1 MSFGDTTKKYWIV
14 PSVTLAPKDLVL
26 GTVLRKPNNVID
38 TLNRRAVEPIHID
51 DIIHEKEQVKK
62 CIGNAF
68 DVGFGAELGAS
79 SALAAII
86 GGAPTIGGNW
96 KSGISES
103 IEATQ
108 IRASH
113 FSPTAD
119 YVNRALQTPEIKAYV
134 RQSAFVTPVYMV
146 VGVAIASSIE
156 RGFTKSKNKDGK
168 VGADVGLAGTGLDV
182 SASVSANRGSEQKYG
197 DKVEGDVVL
206 AYRARRFRY
215 SKRKEVFVAKSED
228 EKKHGRFD
236 TGQGEYENKANDEDD
251 DDSDGDE
258 DESEFAVFSY
268 FEANDVSA
276 AEAGAAGF
284 EEDNESEQSE
294 QSE

>member
-14 PSVTLAPKDLVL
+14 PSATLGPEDLVL
-26 GTVLRKPNNVID
+26 GTVLRKPNNVIEA
-38 TLNRRAVEPIHID
+38 LNRNAVEPIEIGH
-51 DIIHEKEQVKK
+51 IIHEKEQVKK
-62 CIGNAF
+62 SIGNAF

-86 GGAPTIGGNW
+86 GGAPTVEGNW
-96 KSGISES
+96 KSGISNS

-134 RQSAFVTPVYMV
+134 RQSFFTTPVYMV
-146 VGVAIASSIE
+146 VGVAVASSVSRE
-156 RGFTKSKNKDGK
+156 FTRSKSKDGK
-168 VGADVGLAGTGLDV
+168 VGADVGIAGTGLDI
-182 SASVSANRGSEQKYG
+182 SASVSVNRGSEQKYG
-197 DKVEGDVVL
+197 DQVEGDVVL

-215 SKRKEVFVAKSED
+215 SRRKEVFVRNSED
-228 EKKHGRFD
+228 EKKHGKYSTD
-236 TGQGEYENKANDEDD
+236 QGEEQNKDDDDEDD
-251 DDSDGDE
+251 DDDDDE
-258 DESEFAVFSY
+258 NEFAEFSY

-276 AEAGAAGF
+276 TEAGAAGF
-284 EEDNESEQSE
+284 EQDDESE
-294 QSE
+294 

>member
-1 MSFGDTTKKYWIV
+1 MSFGDNTKKYWIV
-14 PSVTLAPKDLVL
+14 PSATLGPEDLVL

-38 TLNRRAVEPIHID
+38 TLNRNAVEPIEIGH
-51 DIIHEKEQVKK
+51 IIHEKEQVKK
-62 CIGNAF
+62 SIGNAF

-86 GGAPTIGGNW
+86 GGAPTVEGNW
-96 KSGISES
+96 KSGISDS

-134 RQSAFVTPVYMV
+134 RQSFFTTPVYMV
-146 VGVAIASSIE
+146 VGVAVASSIE
-156 RGFTKSKNKDGK
+156 REFSRSKSHDGK

-215 SKRKEVFVAKSED
+215 SRMKEVFVGKD
-228 EKKHGRFD
+228 ETKHGRYSTNQD
-236 TGQGEYENKANDEDD
+236 EDENKDD
-251 DDSDGDE
+251 DDDDTDDDDDE
-258 DESEFAVFSY
+258 NEFAVFSY

-276 AEAGAAGF
+276 TEAGAAGF
-284 EEDNESEQSE
+284 EEENESE
-294 QSE
+294 